1 MFDYLKNKEGI
12 LDLWMKDL
20 IDQLELSIH
29 ANHIRLLKIRRIIT
43 ESIMTV
49 DFDYEP
55 YQA

>member
-1 MFDYLKNKEGI
+1 MFDYPKNKEGI

-43 ESIMTV
+43 ESIMII

-55 YQA
+55 